1 MMDRHLM
8 QLWVELGGR
17 RGCMLEYIEHAG
29 LQAKFSLH

>member
-1 MMDRHLM
+1 M

-29 LQAKFSLH
+29 LQAKFPFIERPLE